1 MAYTI
6 GVLVAMALQLYML
19 LFFVRMVMSW
29 VPVINREFRP
39 SGPLL
44 VVFETVYTLTDP
56 PIRFFDRIIPPIRA
70 GGVALSLGFMVVML
84 LLLIA
89 MRVNAALLLSQ

>member
-1 MAYTI
+1 MLYAI
-6 GVLVAMALQLYML
+6 GVVVHYALQLYML

-44 VVFETVYTLTDP
+44 VVFEAVFTLTDP
-56 PIRFFDRIIPPIRA
+56 PIRFFDRFLPPIRA
-70 GGVALSLGFMVVML
+70 GGVALSLGFMAAML
-84 LLLIA
+84 VLLIA
-89 MRVNAALLLSQ
+89 MRLNQALLLSQ